1 MEGWRTLI
9 FHSLTWSAVSGIENF
24 TASFSSSSDGTRA
37 GGIVG
42 VGAVSFLFKPKTT
55 KQYSVL

>member
-1 MEGWRTLI
+1 MEGWRTSI
-9 FHSLTWSAVSGIENF
+9 FHSLTWSVVSGIENF
-24 TASFSSSSDGTRA
+24 TASLSSSADGTRA

-55 KQYSVL
+55 KQ

>member
-1 MEGWRTLI
+1 MAGEP
-9 FHSLTWSAVSGIENF
+9 HSLTWSVVSGTENF
-24 TASFSSSSDGTRA
+24 TASLSSSADGTRA

-55 KQYSVL
+55 KQ